1 MPPVSILPDNPTSP
15 IPESAME
22 LLAKRYHDGRPV
34 RLQIADGKIAR
45 LTSAAIADTPPEDL
59 PWIAPGLFDIQTNGY
74 MGQEFSAADLTPE
87 RVLDI
92 VKAYDAHGV
101 TRCCPTLTTQPL
113 EVLEHSLNTI
123 DSACNSIP
131 DVARRVA
138 GIHLEAPYLTPQ
150 DGARGAHPLESCRRP
165 KFDEFQRFQE
175 AAGGRIR
182 ILTMSVEFDESPA
195 FVEQVRATGVIV
207 AIGHTSATPEQIVRA
222 VDAGARLSTHLGNG
236 SHRMIHRHRNYIWP
250 QLADDRLVASIIVDG
265 HHLPPAVVKTFV
277 RAKTAGRCILISD
290 MSGLAGLGPGL
301 HSSKMGD
308 LEMLPDGKLV
318 VAGQREILAGASCPL
333 GTGVANII
341 QFADVD
347 LATAVKMATYN
358 PSALLGMEQGGLEV
372 GDPADLVVF
381 NLVEPSHAGGMAA
394 FRVKTTILGGE
405 QVWHATDQPE

>member
-1 MPPVSILPDNPTSP
+1 
-15 IPESAME
+15 ME
-22 LLAKRYHDGRPV
+22 LLAKRYDDGQPV
-34 RLQIADGKIAR
+34 RLEIAGGKIAG
-45 LTSAAIADTPPEDL
+45 LTLASVTDTPPKDL

-74 MGQEFSAADLTPE
+74 MGQEFSASDLTPE
-87 RVLDI
+87 RVLEI

-113 EVLEHSLNTI
+113 EVLHHSLGTI
-123 DSACNSIP
+123 DSACNSLP
-131 DVARRVA
+131 DVGRRVA

-165 KFDEFQRFQE
+165 DFDEFQRFQE

-195 FVEQVRATGVIV
+195 FVERVRATGVIV
-207 AIGHTSATPEQIVRA
+207 AIGHTSATPEQVVRA

-236 SHRMIHRHRNYIWP
+236 SHAMLHRHRNYIWP
-250 QLADDRLVASIIVDG
+250 QLADDRLSASIIVDG

-277 RAKTAGRCILISD
+277 RAKTAARCILISD
-290 MSGLAGLGPGL
+290 MSGLAGLDPGM

-308 LEMLPDGKLV
+308 LEMLPNGKLV

-333 GTGVANII
+333 GVGVANVI

-347 LATAVKMATYN
+347 LAAAVGMATHN
-358 PSALLGMEQGGLEV
+358 PAALLGIKQGGLEV

-381 NLVEPSHAGGMAA
+381 ELVEPSDAGGMAS
-394 FRVKTTILGGE
+394 FRVKTTILDGE
-405 QVWHATDQPE
+405 TVWEATD